1 MMFHTFHTF
10 YYVFLGWT
18 AIFIAVVSYKR
29 FKADRQNRNAEESFW
44 RRESDANNTRKQDI
58 SQLDYVDFSGVTLP
72 FAQFEDA
79 LLKECEQ
86 QVLTLKDKKILN
98 LTGISNTDLKMEY
111 GAANLPLLTQYD
123 QNFTLLVRT
132 LNTWGQRLHE
142 LSHTQEAICVLAF
155 AASIGSD
162 IKATWNLLAELYA
175 ANGDTEHI
183 RDLKTSAAKLN
194 SLMREPILSM
204 LDSYLN

>member
-1 MMFHTFHTF
+1 MMFHTS
-10 YYVFLGWT
+10 YYVILGWT

-29 FKADRQNRNAEESFW
+29 FKANRENQNAEERFW
-44 RRESDANNTRKQDI
+44 QRERDANNTRKQDI

-72 FAQFEDA
+72 FAQFEDT

-86 QVLTLKDKKILN
+86 QVLNLKDKKALN
-98 LTGISNTDLKMEY
+98 LTGISNTDLKMIY

-132 LNTWGQRLHE
+132 LNTWGKRLQE
-142 LSHTQEAICVLAF
+142 LSHSREAICVLAF
-155 AASIGSD
+155 AVSIGSD

-175 ANGDTEHI
+175 ANDDLSRIE
-183 RDLKTSAAKLN
+183 DLKASAAKLN
-194 SLMREPILSM
+194 SLMKEPILSM
-204 LDSYLN
+204 LDSYLH

>member
-1 MMFHTFHTF
+1 MMFHTS
-10 YYVFLGWT
+10 YYVILGWT

-29 FKADRQNRNAEESFW
+29 FKANRENQNAEERFW
-44 RRESDANNTRKQDI
+44 QRERDANNTRKQDI

-72 FAQFEDA
+72 FAQFEDT

-86 QVLTLKDKKILN
+86 QVLNLMDKKALN
-98 LTGISNTDLKMEY
+98 LTGISNTDLKMIY

-132 LNTWGQRLHE
+132 LNTWGKRLQE
-142 LSHTQEAICVLAF
+142 LSHSREAICVLAF
-155 AASIGSD
+155 AVSIGSD

-175 ANGDTEHI
+175 ANDDLSRIE
-183 RDLKTSAAKLN
+183 DLKASAAKLN
-194 SLMREPILSM
+194 SLMKEPILSM
-204 LDSYLN
+204 LDSYLH

>member
-1 MMFHTFHTF
+1 MMFHTF
-10 YYVFLGWT
+10 YYVLLGWT

-29 FKADRQNRNAEESFW
+29 FKANRQNENAEESFW
-44 RRESDANNTRKQDI
+44 KRERAANSTRKQDI

-86 QVLTLKDKKILN
+86 QVLTLKDKRVLN
-98 LTGISNTDLKMEY
+98 LTGISNTDLKMMY

-142 LSHTQEAICVLAF
+142 LSHTEEAISVLAF

-162 IKATWNLLAELYA
+162 IKATWTLLAELYA
-175 ANGDTEHI
+175 AKNDLAHI
-183 RDLKTSAAKLN
+183 EDLKSSAAQLN
-194 SLMREPILSM
+194 SLMREPILAM
-204 LDSYLN
+204 LDSYLSAE